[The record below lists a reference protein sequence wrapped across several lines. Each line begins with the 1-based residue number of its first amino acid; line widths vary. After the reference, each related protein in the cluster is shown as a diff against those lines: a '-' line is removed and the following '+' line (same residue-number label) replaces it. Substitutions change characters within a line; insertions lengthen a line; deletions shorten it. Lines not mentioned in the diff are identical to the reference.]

1 MRNSETFEVEKVHT
15 DFLQGMV
22 EEYDLEDTSKALRIL
37 LDYAMSED
45 IDTSE
50 IFEEVRCLRCD

>member
-1 MRNSETFEVEKVHT
+1 MRNSESFEVEGVHM
-15 DFLQGMV
+15 DFLKEMV

-37 LDYAMSED
+37 LDYAMSD
-45 IDTSE
+45 DTDPAE